1 VSALACPSCLSA
13 DKLWTDG
20 TVEAW
25 RDVEVHREADGSV
38 VNHYRGQHEAD
49 WPTFA
54 SDGNFG
60 CSGLRLVWLTTRA
73 RPARHRWTA
82 PGRTNPRPRIAPALS
97 WAKLDDRFWMHPKV
111 TAIGNEGA
119 GVFAR
124 MLSFCGCYLTNGLVS
139 PEAVKTICPN
149 RKLLERMNDLDVIE
163 LRESGAV
170 YIRDYLDYNH
180 DRDKVEA
187 ERDAAKAR
195 MRSRRNGVRS

>member
-1 VSALACPSCLSA
+1 
-13 DKLWTDG
+13 
-20 TVEAW
+20 
-25 RDVEVHREADGSV
+25 
-38 VNHYRGQHEAD
+38 
-49 WPTFA
+49 
-54 SDGNFG
+54 
-60 CSGLRLVWLTTRA
+60 
-73 RPARHRWTA
+73 
-82 PGRTNPRPRIAPALS
+82 LS

-195 MRSRRNGVRS
+195 MRSRRRNGVRSCDGSLSWTPHGTTERVHTQIGRFIAESDEEQYEDPKTLQAVLWAVQSTLDRGHEGMRHYDVERAS

>member
-1 VSALACPSCLSA
+1 
-13 DKLWTDG
+13 
-20 TVEAW
+20 
-25 RDVEVHREADGSV
+25 
-38 VNHYRGQHEAD
+38 
-49 WPTFA
+49 
-54 SDGNFG
+54 
-60 CSGLRLVWLTTRA
+60 
-73 RPARHRWTA
+73 
-82 PGRTNPRPRIAPALS
+82 LS

-124 MLSFCGCYLTNGLVS
+124 MISFCGCYLTNGLVS